1 MFQAEQG
8 QHTELGHGAGWG
20 KQERKRTERE
30 QRETRKPR
38 EPRRRAAKKA
48 GLFGNQR
55 TWGKGREAQRLGRF
69 RVGGG
74 ACQP

>member
-20 KQERKRTERE
+20 IQERKRTERE

-38 EPRRRAAKKA
+38 EPRCAAKKA
-48 GLFGNQR
+48 GLFRNQR
-55 TWGKGREAQRLGRF
+55 TWGKGREAQRLERF
-69 RVGGG
+69 RVEGG